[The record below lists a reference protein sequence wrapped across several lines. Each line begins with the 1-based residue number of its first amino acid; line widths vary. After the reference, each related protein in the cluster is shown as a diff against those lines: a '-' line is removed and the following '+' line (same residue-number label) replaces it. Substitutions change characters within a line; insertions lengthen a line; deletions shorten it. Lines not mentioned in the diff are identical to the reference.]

1 MKRID
6 KALEL
11 HEKLNKIKD
20 ELEEVIKDMRDI
32 DIKTEAYDIMQAK
45 SAVEKAVDRLRER
58 IQEVISWFE
67 EVEKREEGGGG
78 EQGTQ

>member
-11 HEKLNKIKD
+11 HEKLGRIRD
-20 ELEEVIKDMRDI
+20 ELEKIVRDMRDI
-32 DIKTEAYDIMQAK
+32 DIKTEAYDVMQAK
-45 SAVEKAVDRLRER
+45 SAVEKAVERLRER

-78 EQGTQ
+78 EQST

>member
-11 HEKLNKIKD
+11 HEKLSRIRD
-20 ELEEVIKDMRDI
+20 ELEKIVRDMRDI
-32 DIKTEAYDIMQAK
+32 DIKAEAYDVMQAK
-45 SAVEKAVDRLRER
+45 SAVEKAVERLRER

-67 EVEKREEGGGG
+67 EAEKNEESGGG
-78 EQGTQ
+78 EQST

>member
-11 HEKLNKIKD
+11 HEKLSRIRD
-20 ELEEVIKDMRDI
+20 ELEKIVRDMRDI
-32 DIKTEAYDIMQAK
+32 DIKTEAYDVMQAK

-58 IQEVISWFE
+58 IQEIISWFE

-78 EQGTQ
+78 E